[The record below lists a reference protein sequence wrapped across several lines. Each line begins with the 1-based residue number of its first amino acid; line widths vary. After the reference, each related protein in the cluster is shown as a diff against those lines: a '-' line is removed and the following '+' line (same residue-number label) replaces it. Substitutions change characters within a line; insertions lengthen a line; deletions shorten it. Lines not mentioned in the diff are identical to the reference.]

1 MVDRLEWV
9 LLAYRLPREPSTPRI
24 TIWRKLRRL
33 GAAQIV
39 DGLVALPLDARTKEQ
54 LEWIAGEVG
63 ESGGDAIIWLGR
75 IGSARAERQLA
86 ARMAAEIAVEYQ
98 AVIAAAEAVAN
109 AAVHSTRRQAS
120 ARLRR
125 QLLRIAQRDYFPPP
139 ARGRAHRAVEALAR
153 PELVTA

>member
-1 MVDRLEWV
+1 M

-24 TIWRKLRRL
+24 TIWRKLRQL

-75 IGSARAERQLA
+75 IGSARAERELT
-86 ARMAAEIAVEYQ
+86 ARMAADVAIEYQ
-98 AVIAAAEAVAN
+98 AVTDAAEA
-109 AAVHSTRRQAS
+109 AS
-120 ARLRR
+120 AEVYASRRRVCTRLRR
-125 QLLRIAQRDYFPPP
+125 RLHRIAQRDYFPPP
-139 ARGRAHRAVEALAR
+139 GRSRAHRAVEALAHS
-153 PELVTA
+153 ELVTA